1 MIVPGS
7 RYDLRVPL
15 TGVELPEETREPGSE
30 ARRAEWQLAS
40 QELLEDHVVADA
52 LDGQTLAI
60 ELPDREIRLRA
71 GPLDQTIARADVAK
85 HVSEYVAIC
94 LRMADLDEGIASPQL
109 EALDMGKKLAHD
121 DAAKTLRRLLPD
133 FGFDHPTARRLFTL
147 LFTLLV
153 DTTNLRT
160 WHLGHRRRGR

>member
-1 MIVPGS
+1 MIDPGP
-7 RYDLRVPL
+7 RYGLRVPL
-15 TGVELPEETREPGSE
+15 TAVELPEGLLASGSD
-30 ARRAEWQLAS
+30 ARRAEWRLAS
-40 QELLEDHVVADA
+40 QELLEDHVAADA
-52 LDGQTLAI
+52 LDGATLAI
-60 ELPDREIRLRA
+60 DLPEREIRLRA
-71 GPLDQTIARADVAK
+71 GPLDQTIARAAVAK

-121 DAAKTLRRLLPD
+121 DAAKTLRLLLPD
-133 FGFDHPTARRLFTL
+133 FGLDHASARRLFTL

-160 WHLGHRRRGR
+160 WHLGHRRR